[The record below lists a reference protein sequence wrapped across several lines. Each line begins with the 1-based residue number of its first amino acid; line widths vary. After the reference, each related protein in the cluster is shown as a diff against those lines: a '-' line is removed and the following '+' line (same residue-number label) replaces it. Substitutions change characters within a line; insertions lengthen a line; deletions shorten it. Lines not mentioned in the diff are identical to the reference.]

1 MDSEVDSVDRLL
13 TWLFSFM
20 AWAIISGSPSS
31 CSPTDRTDDSSEA
44 KSSTSC
50 SLMWA
55 GREGAEVVMVMGGG
69 GDGDSNGDGDG
80 GGGGGDGNGWR

>member
-1 MDSEVDSVDRLL
+1 MLDSEVGSVDRPL

-55 GREGAEVVMVMGGG
+55 GREVKAVV
-69 GDGDSNGDGDG
+69 
-80 GGGGGDGNGWR
+80 R